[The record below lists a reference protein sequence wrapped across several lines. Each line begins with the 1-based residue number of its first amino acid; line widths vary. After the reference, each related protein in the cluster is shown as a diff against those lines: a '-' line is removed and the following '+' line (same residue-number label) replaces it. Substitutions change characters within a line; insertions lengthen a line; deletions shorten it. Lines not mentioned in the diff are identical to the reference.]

1 VQYGICIV
9 SASHNKTAANAFVRR
24 VLSPA
29 GQKILLRYGFL
40 PRVKR

>member
-1 VQYGICIV
+1 L
-9 SASHNKTAANAFVRR
+9 ASHNKAGATAFIKR
-24 VLSPA
+24 VLCPA